1 MLTLFY
7 VCFCINIVFSKSD
20 EWNKT
25 EWTVS
30 ELLSYASTLSGNK
43 YTKYFTVL
51 SPNGNTYY
59 QMGTQSSSYLFLDP
73 NMYISDYYNKI
84 TLNDLLNSIY
94 QKYQIK
100 TIFIVIKKIVP
111 FFGKKVD
118 INTFATKFSTDFHK
132 DMTLSDYMTILFS
145 IDDNIQTILTG
156 YKVDKQFNSEILD
169 SYLYDI
175 KNEISKKKYQKAFI
189 KLLQDIDTKK
199 VVNYISNDEFSQSTI
214 SPNWMLDNR
223 KHLSLFI
230 IVVLPLIII
239 IALLVSASIQRR
251 NLILRIH
258 FLFIEIKRLGNKKE
272 IFDDYCMYC
281 LNKLS
286 SSKKKKNIID
296 INEIYTPREDITDT
310 PCNNEPIAKQYC
322 CHQIHQK
329 CLNKSHKCPICFAII
344 NIRDGKKNIEREVCK
359 VIVEI
364 QRNLHPILLH
374 GYYLA
379 PYTLE
384 LKNNK

>member
-20 EWNKT
+20 EWNKN

-43 YTKYFTVL
+43 YTKYLTVL

-296 INEIYTPREDITDT
+296 INEVYTSGEDITDT
-310 PCNNEPIAKQYC
+310 PCNNEPIAKQYG

>member
-239 IALLVSASIQRR
+239 IALLVSA
-251 NLILRIH
+251 
-258 FLFIEIKRLGNKKE
+258 
-272 IFDDYCMYC
+272 
-281 LNKLS
+281 
-286 SSKKKKNIID
+286 
-296 INEIYTPREDITDT
+296 
-310 PCNNEPIAKQYC
+310 
-322 CHQIHQK
+322 
-329 CLNKSHKCPICFAII
+329 
-344 NIRDGKKNIEREVCK
+344 
-359 VIVEI
+359 
-364 QRNLHPILLH
+364 
-374 GYYLA
+374 
-379 PYTLE
+379 
-384 LKNNK
+384 